1 MVTRVYEIKLK
12 ALLQDLKEAFRHQVS
27 IIRIIKYQKRGVPYY
42 YILLFIKDGVR
53 IFSDAALVD
62 QVISVE
68 IPDPVQDPKLYA
80 VVTGQLMHGPCGI
93 INPVILYIKK
103 DKTGRLV
110 YSKGYLKQF
119 RDET

>member
-1 MVTRVYEIKLK
+1 MP
-12 ALLQDLKEAFRHQVS
+12 HC
-27 IIRIIKYQKRGVPYY
+27 

-62 QVISVE
+62 QVISAE
-68 IPDPVQDPKLYA
+68 IPDPVQDPELYA

-93 INPVILYIKK
+93 VNPVMSCIKE

-119 RDET
+119 RDETVIREDSYPDYR

>member
-1 MVTRVYEIKLK
+1 MLY
-12 ALLQDLKEAFRHQVS
+12 D
-27 IIRIIKYQKRGVPYY
+27 

-53 IFSDAALVD
+53 IFSDVALVD
-62 QVISVE
+62 QVISIE
-68 IPDPVQDPKLYA
+68 IPDPVYDPELYA

-93 INPVILYIKK
+93 INPVISCIKE

-119 RDET
+119 RDETVIREDSYPDYR